1 MITGAIVIAIAATAI
16 YLCWQFGPILLK
28 KFGNLYSLDILHKS
42 MLVLSI
48 MFTVFLYWIGIP
60 AFSATVKFFMLGR
73 NFEDI
78 FQIWIF
84 KPHAKDI
91 GGVIFWIAYT
101 GLWLAVNIAEMYPR
115 ILESNRPALEK
126 MLIAQQAA
134 KTENY
139 DPNDTVQVRVIKNK
153 IRKLPG
159 FNLFNAN
166 IVCFIGFGVDM
177 TIAITNTPILKSKID
192 LTTLIL
198 TSAYDQLDIN
208 NIGVLFLLV
217 AGMTIN
223 VSAFTLFSSGARMI
237 DKRAKS
243 E

>member
-1 MITGAIVIAIAATAI
+1 MITGLITLAIAATAI
-16 YLCWQFGPILLK
+16 YLCWQFGPVLLK
-28 KFGNLYSLDILHKS
+28 KFESLYSLDILHKT

-48 MFTVFLYWIGIP
+48 MFTIFLYWVAMP
-60 AFSATVKFFMLGR
+60 AFSATLKFFMQER
-73 NFEDI
+73 TFEDI
-78 FQIWIF
+78 FKFWIF
-84 KPHAKDI
+84 KSHSKIIGDI
-91 GGVIFWIAYT
+91 IFWITAT
-101 GLWLAVNIAEMYPR
+101 GLWLAVNIMEMYPR

-126 MLIAQQAA
+126 MMIAQQAA

-139 DPNDTVQVRVIKNK
+139 DPNDTIQVRIIKKK

-166 IVCFIGFGVDM
+166 IVCLVGFGVDI
-177 TIAITNTPILKSKID
+177 TIAYTNTPLLKSDID
-192 LTTLIL
+192 LTTLVL
-198 TSAYDQLDIN
+198 TSAYDQINLN

-223 VSAFTLFSSGARMI
+223 AWAFNLFSSGSRMI
-237 DKRAKS
+237 DKKVRS